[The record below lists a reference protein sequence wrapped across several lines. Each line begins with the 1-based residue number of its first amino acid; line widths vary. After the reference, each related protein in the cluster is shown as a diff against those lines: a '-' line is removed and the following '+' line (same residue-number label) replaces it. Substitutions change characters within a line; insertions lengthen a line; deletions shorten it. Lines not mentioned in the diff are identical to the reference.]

1 MRVDAGLN
9 GRIVEVDCEVLL
21 AGVERNGLSE
31 EGGFHFEGI
40 HVALLAVLARFS
52 FLLKRFW
59 LIDRLNMAD
68 VHFRDEA
75 GFHYA
80 VRKRI

>member
-1 MRVDAGLN
+1 
-9 GRIVEVDCEVLL
+9 LL
-21 AGVERNGLSE
+21 AGVERYGLSE

-40 HVALLAVLARFS
+40 HVTLLAVLPRFS
-52 FLLKRFW
+52 LLLKRFW
-59 LIDRLNMAD
+59 LIDRLKMTD

-75 GFHYA
+75 GFHNV

>member
-1 MRVDAGLN
+1 LGIDTGLD
-9 GRIVEVDCEVLL
+9 GGIVEVDCEVLL
-21 AGVERNGLSE
+21 AGVERYGLSE
-31 EGGFHFEGI
+31 EGCFHFEGI

-52 FLLKRFW
+52 LLFKRFW
-59 LIDRLNMAD
+59 LIDRLNVTD

-75 GFHYA
+75 GFHNV

>member
-1 MRVDAGLN
+1 MNSG
-9 GRIVEVDCEVLL
+9 IVEVDCEVLL
-21 AGVERNGLSE
+21 AGVERYGLSD

-52 FLLKRFW
+52 SLLKRFW
-59 LIDRLNMAD
+59 LIDRLSVAN

-75 GFHYA
+75 GFHNV

>member
-1 MRVDAGLN
+1 MNSG
-9 GRIVEVDCEVLL
+9 IVEIDCEVLL
-21 AGVERNGLSE
+21 AIVERDGLSE

-59 LIDRLNMAD
+59 LIDRLSVAN

-75 GFHYA
+75 GFHY
-80 VRKRI
+80 VVKKRI